1 MQTPY
6 ELFKEN
12 FVKSIHSNIFLEP
25 VVKIYP
31 LQTGGGKSHYQD
43 TEMPVDLKEAFP
55 ELKYIIRLSPT
66 REVSDDGTFKKVKQL
81 GKFRYLSDPG
91 SEVLDVTE
99 DNEDVVYCISIT
111 HNYFLFGNSLL
122 LYILRVLFKIVSTS
136 SYFWL

>member
-99 DNEDVVYCISIT
+99 ELATKLPEDQSPLSRTKLPAPTKDVVEA
-111 HNYFLFGNSLL
+111 
-122 LYILRVLFKIVSTS
+122 
-136 SYFWL
+136 